1 MSDESQKGFKLP
13 LVRPSSGWLELSY
26 FSQSIGSLCASIMC
40 NYKRLYL
47 NLGCSNIAYILR
59 WRWGQRVL
67 LGTRRNSWRSLVC
80 CKMNEIVSYVIL
92 RKCNCCSVSQLRPFI
107 RFLRYIEREND
118 HLCCASLDRLFS
130 SGRNNNAITISHQQ
144 TMDSHL
150 SLSFLFASSFVLFHL
165 HFRLLPDTNQPT
177 ARQQLGAGAKK

>member
-67 LGTRRNSWRSLVC
+67 PGTRRNSWRSLVC

-130 SGRNNNAITISHQQ
+130 SGRNNNAITISR
-144 TMDSHL
+144 TNKPWTLISL
-150 SLSFLFASSFVLFHL
+150 SLFYSR
-165 HFRLLPDTNQPT
+165 RLLSFSISIFVCSQTPTNQQP
-177 ARQQLGAGAKK
+177 GSS